1 MSDWAIARLRDRMRD
16 LDLDA
21 LLITSGAN
29 RRYLTGYTAE
39 DHAPDESSGVV
50 LVEPERVRL
59 FTSANNTGWAAAE
72 VTGAVD
78 VAAWKRPW
86 ETFVA
91 TSVRESGLSRIG
103 FENRALTVASHAQL
117 VAGGSDATW
126 IAVDKQ
132 IDALRNVKNA
142 EEIVALE
149 LAVALTDQVFAG
161 VAASL
166 TVGNTER
173 QVAWQIERLT
183 RETTPGTLAFAPGV
197 GGGPNSARPHHA
209 ASDRPFG
216 LGEPIIIDMGVAL
229 NGYRGDLTRT
239 LWLGEPPVRLREVY
253 NVVYRANAAAI
264 STIAAGV
271 PVKDVDGLTRELI
284 SDAGYGDYLIHSL
297 GHGVGLR
304 IHEAPSVSINSDEI
318 FSAGQV
324 VTVEPGVYI
333 PDWGGVRI
341 EDVVLVTETGC
352 KLLTASPK

>member
-1 MSDWAIARLRDRMRD
+1 MSDWAVARTRERMRA
-16 LDLDA
+16 LGLDA
-21 LLITSGAN
+21 VLITSGAN

-50 LVEPERVRL
+50 LVDAASVRL
-59 FTSANNTGWAAAE
+59 LTSANNTGWAAAE
-72 VTGAVD
+72 VNSD
-78 VAAWKRPW
+78 VVVEAWKRPW

-91 TSVRESGLSRIG
+91 TAVRELGFSRIG

-117 VAGGSDATW
+117 ANGDSGATW
-126 IAVDKQ
+126 VGLDGH
-132 IDALRNVKNA
+132 IDSLRVVKSA
-142 EEIVALE
+142 EEITQLE
-149 LAVALTDQVFAG
+149 SAIRYTDQVFAE

-166 TVGNTER
+166 AIGMTER

-183 RETTPGTLAFAPGV
+183 RESTPGTLAFSPGV

-216 LGEPIIIDMGVAL
+216 EGEPIIIDMGVAV
-229 NGYRGDLTRT
+229 NGYCGDLTRT
-239 LWLGEPPVRLREVY
+239 LWLGEQPSRLREVY
-253 NVVYRANAAAI
+253 NVVHRANAAAI
-264 STIAAGV
+264 EAIAGGV
-271 PVKDVDGLTRELI
+271 SVKAVDQLTRDLI
-284 SDAGYGDYLIHSL
+284 AEAGYGDYLVHSL

-304 IHEAPSVSINSDEI
+304 IHEGPSVSIHSDDL
-318 FSAGQV
+318 FAAGQV

-352 KLLTASPK
+352 KVLTASPK